1 MKFLNLQ
8 RLDLEVNQIDNID
21 SFVKLPFNNLKHLGL
36 RDNKLDEHDENIKK
50 VVEELNKK
58 YPKIDFVL
66 SQPEHGPLL

>member
-1 MKFLNLQ
+1 MQ

-36 RDNKLDEHDENIKK
+36 RDNKLDKHDENVKK

-58 YPKIDFVL
+58 YPKIDLVL